1 MNSESMRVDTC
12 LSFTFFFLQF
22 VEFETC
28 AIVKKLSLQLV
39 LEPST
44 W

>member
-1 MNSESMRVDTC
+1 VNSESMRIDTC
-12 LSFTFFFLQF
+12 LSLNYFFPQF

-28 AIVKKLSLQLV
+28 AVVKKLLLQLV

>member
-1 MNSESMRVDTC
+1 MNSESMRIDTC
-12 LSFTFFFLQF
+12 LSFTLFFSQF

-28 AIVKKLSLQLV
+28 AIVKKLLLQLV